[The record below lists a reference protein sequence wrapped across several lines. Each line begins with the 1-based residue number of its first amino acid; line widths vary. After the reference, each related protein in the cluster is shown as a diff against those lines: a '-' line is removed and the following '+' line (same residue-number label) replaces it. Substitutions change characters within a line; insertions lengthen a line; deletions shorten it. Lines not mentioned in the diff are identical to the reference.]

1 MSAMTAENRDTPGD
15 GGTGRS
21 AAPGDEG
28 AGPGAI
34 DPVCGMTVDPARA
47 AGGSAVHAG
56 RTYHFCCDG
65 CRETFQRDPEA
76 VLSRR
81 TRGHAGHHAPGHPSR
96 SAAPVRIAL
105 PSARGGGER
114 PPSAGDD
121 AREYTCPMHPEIRR
135 RGPGACPVCGMAL
148 EPVVVTLEDRPDPE
162 LAGMTRRLIVAAVLT
177 VPLFVVAMLGMRSD
191 GEVHLLQAALAAPVV
206 LWCGA
211 PFFVRGWEGLRRG
224 TPNMF
229 TLISLGTGAAFG
241 YSLVATVVPG
251 WLPETFHGHGGAV
264 DVYFESAAVI
274 VTLVLL
280 GQVLELRA
288 RRATGSAL
296 RGLLSLAPKTARR
309 VRDGGD
315 EEDVALD
322 AVAAGDTLRVRPGE
336 RVPADGQVT
345 SGHGVVDESM
355 LTGEPLP
362 VEKDPGGRVSAGT
375 LNQAGT
381 FLFQVT
387 AVGAGTLLQRIVARV
402 VEAQRSRAPIQRL
415 ADRVSAWFVPAVAA
429 VALLAAIL
437 WATLGPEPRLAHAV
451 VAAIAVLIIACPCAL
466 GLATPMSILVATG
479 RGARAGVLVRDA
491 AALEL
496 FGRIDLL
503 LVDKT
508 GTLTEGKPRL
518 THIEPAPGLTS
529 DPGKAHALL
538 LSAAASLEQG
548 SEHPLAAAVLEAAR
562 KHRLKVLAAAK
573 TSIHPGGG
581 VAGEIE
587 GERVVLGTEAFL
599 REEGIEIDAKLAAD
613 AAVQRRNGCTVVFI
627 GASGR
632 ALGVLSFI
640 DAPRRTSIETV
651 RALQADG
658 VQVVMLTGDALPT
671 AEAVARALGIR
682 TVEAGLLPEDKVRA
696 VRRWREQGR
705 RVAMAGDGINDAP
718 ALAQADV
725 GVAMGTGT
733 DLAMETAG
741 ITLVT
746 GDLRALLRARRL
758 SRATLSNIRQNLLFA
773 FAYNLIGVP
782 IAAGALYPAFGLV
795 LSPMIAGAAM
805 SLSSV
810 SVIANALRLRNV
822 PLDEPS
828 S

>member
-1 MSAMTAENRDTPGD
+1 MSAMTAEDRQ
-15 GGTGRS
+15 
-21 AAPGDEG
+21 APGDEG
-28 AGPGAI
+28 EGHSAI
-34 DPVCGMTVDPARA
+34 DPVCGMTIDPARA

-65 CRETFQRDPEA
+65 CRETFQRDPGA
-76 VLSRR
+76 VLSR
-81 TRGHAGHHAPGHPSR
+81 G
-96 SAAPVRIAL
+96 
-105 PSARGGGER
+105 R

-135 RGPGACPVCGMAL
+135 RGPGACPICGMAL
-148 EPVVVTLEDRPDPE
+148 EPVVMTLEERPDPE
-162 LAGMTRRLIVAAVLT
+162 LADMTRRLIVAVVLT
-177 VPLFVVAMLGMRSD
+177 APLFLIAMLGMRA
-191 GEVHLLQAALAAPVV
+191 GGGAHLLQAALAAPVV
-206 LWCGA
+206 LWCAA
-211 PFFVRGWEGLRRG
+211 PFFVRGWEGLRRQ

-229 TLISLGTGAAFG
+229 TLIALGTGAAFG
-241 YSLVATVVPG
+241 YSLVATVVPAR
-251 WLPETFHGHGGAV
+251 LPGAFHGHGGAV

-309 VRDGGD
+309 VRDGGA
-315 EEDVALD
+315 EEDVPLD
-322 AVAAGDTLRVRPGE
+322 TVAVGETLRVRPGE
-336 RVPADGQVT
+336 RVPADGLVT

-362 VEKDPGGRVSAGT
+362 VERDPGGRVSAGT

-415 ADRVSAWFVPAVAA
+415 ADRVSAWFVPSVAA
-429 VALLAAIL
+429 VALVAAIL

-479 RGARAGVLVRDA
+479 RAARAGVLVRDA

-496 FGRIDLL
+496 FGRVDLL

-518 THIEPAPGLTS
+518 THIEPL
-529 DPGKAHALL
+529 PGKAGAALL
-538 LSAAASLEQG
+538 QVAAALETG
-548 SEHPLAAAVLEAAR
+548 SEHPLAAAVLQAAR
-562 KHRLKVLAAAK
+562 EHGPRDFAAQHV
-573 TSIHPGGG
+573 SLHPGRG

-587 GERVVLGTEAFL
+587 GGRAVLGTEAFL
-599 REEGIEIDAKLAAD
+599 REQGIEVDQALVARATALRGK
-613 AAVQRRNGCTVVFI
+613 GHTVVFV
-627 GASGR
+627 GVRDR
-632 ALGVLSFI
+632 AAGLLAFA
-640 DAPRRTSIETV
+640 DPPRRDSAETV
-651 RALQADG
+651 RALQAGG
-658 VQVVMLTGDALPT
+658 VQVVMLTGDARPT
-671 AEAVARALGIR
+671 AEAVARNLGIG

-705 RVAMAGDGINDAP
+705 SVAMAGDGINDAP
-718 ALAQADV
+718 ALALADV

-758 SRATLSNIRQNLLFA
+758 SRATLLNIRQNLLFA
-773 FAYNLIGVP
+773 FAYNLLGVP
-782 IAAGALYPAFGLV
+782 IAAGVLYPAFGVV

-822 PLDEPS
+822 TLD
-828 S
+828 

>member
-1 MSAMTAENRDTPGD
+1 
-15 GGTGRS
+15 
-21 AAPGDEG
+21 
-28 AGPGAI
+28 
-34 DPVCGMTVDPARA
+34 
-47 AGGSAVHAG
+47 
-56 RTYHFCCDG
+56 
-65 CRETFQRDPEA
+65 
-76 VLSRR
+76 
-81 TRGHAGHHAPGHPSR
+81 
-96 SAAPVRIAL
+96 
-105 PSARGGGER
+105 
-114 PPSAGDD
+114 
-121 AREYTCPMHPEIRR
+121 
-135 RGPGACPVCGMAL
+135 MAL
-148 EPVVVTLEDRPDPE
+148 EPVVMTLEERPDPE
-162 LAGMTRRLIVAAVLT
+162 LKDMTRRLVVAAVLT
-177 VPLFVVAMLGMRSD
+177 APLFLVAMLGMLA
-191 GEVHLLQAALAAPVV
+191 GGGAHALQAALAAPVV

-229 TLISLGTGAAFG
+229 TLIGLGTGAAFG
-241 YSLVATVVPG
+241 FSLVATVVPA
-251 WLPETFHGHGGAV
+251 WLPAAFHGHGGAV

-288 RRATGSAL
+288 RRATGTAL

-309 VRDGGD
+309 VRDGGA
-315 EEDVALD
+315 EEDVPLE
-322 AVAAGDTLRVRPGE
+322 AVARGDTLRVRPGE

-345 SGHGVVDESM
+345 AGHGVVDESM

-362 VEKDPGGRVSAGT
+362 VEKDRGARVSAGT
-375 LNQAGT
+375 LNQAGS
-381 FLFQVT
+381 FLLQVT
-387 AVGAGTLLQRIVARV
+387 AVGSDTLLQRIVARV
-402 VEAQRSRAPIQRL
+402 IEAQRSRAPIQRL
-415 ADRVSAWFVPAVAA
+415 ADRVSAWFVPSVAA

-479 RGARAGVLVRDA
+479 RGARSGILVRDA

-518 THIEPAPGLTS
+518 TRIEPVPGWNEKLG
-529 DPGKAHALL
+529 PGEADAALL
-538 LSAAASLEQG
+538 HLAAALEQG
-548 SEHPLAAAVLEAAR
+548 SEHPLADAVLRAERQHGPRGFAAQ
-562 KHRLKVLAAAK
+562 HVSL
-573 TSIHPGGG
+573 HPGRG

-587 GERVVLGTEAFL
+587 GGRAILGTEAFL
-599 REEGIEIDAKLAAD
+599 REQGVEVDPALVARATALRG
-613 AAVQRRNGCTVVFI
+613 QGHTVVFV
-627 GASGR
+627 GARDRVAGLL
-632 ALGVLSFI
+632 AFA
-640 DAPRRTSIETV
+640 DPPRRDSVETV

-658 VQVVMLTGDALPT
+658 VQVVMLTGDARPT
-671 AEAVARALGIR
+671 AEVVARQLGIE
-682 TVEAGLLPEDKVRA
+682 TVEAGLLPEDKARA
-696 VRRWREQGR
+696 VKRWRDQGR

-758 SRATLSNIRQNLLFA
+758 SRATRSNIRQNLHFA
-773 FAYNLIGVP
+773 FAYNLLGVP

-810 SVIANALRLRNV
+810 SVIANALRLRSV
-822 PLDEPS
+822 ALD
-828 S
+828 

>member
-1 MSAMTAENRDTPGD
+1 MSAMTAENRDT
-15 GGTGRS
+15 R
-21 AAPGDEG
+21 GDE
-28 AGPGAI
+28 AGSRSAI

-47 AGGSAVHAG
+47 AGGSALHGG

-76 VLSRR
+76 VLSSGA
-81 TRGHAGHHAPGHPSR
+81 RGHAAHHTPAR
-96 SAAPVRIAL
+96 ST
-105 PSARGGGER
+105 R
-114 PPSAGDD
+114 PPSRGQD
-121 AREYTCPMHPEIRR
+121 AEEYTCPMHPEIRR
-135 RGPGACPVCGMAL
+135 RGPGACPICGMAL

-162 LAGMTRRLIVAAVLT
+162 LADMTRRLLVAAVLT
-177 VPLFVVAMLGMRSD
+177 APLFLIAMLGMWT
-191 GEVHLLQAALAAPVV
+191 GGGAPLLQAALAAPVV

-211 PFFVRGWEGLRRG
+211 PFFVRGWDGLRRG

-229 TLISLGTGAAFG
+229 TLIALGTGAAFG
-241 YSLVATVVPG
+241 YSLVATVVPA
-251 WLPETFHGHGGAV
+251 WLPRAFHGHGGAV

-296 RGLLSLAPKTARR
+296 RGLLSLAPKSARR
-309 VRDGGD
+309 VRDGGA
-315 EEDVALD
+315 EEDVPLD
-322 AVAAGDTLRVRPGE
+322 AVQERDTLRVRPGE
-336 RVPADGQVT
+336 RVPADGLVT

-362 VEKDPGGRVSAGT
+362 VEKGPGGRVSAGT
-375 LNQAGT
+375 LNQGGT

-415 ADRVSAWFVPAVAA
+415 ADRVSAWFVPSVAA

-518 THIEPAPGLTS
+518 TRVEPLHDATGAPG
-529 DPGKAHALL
+529 PGTDDAALL
-538 LSAAASLEQG
+538 RLAAALEQG
-548 SEHPLAAAVLEAAR
+548 SEHPLAAAVLQAAEERGLRAVAAR
-562 KHRLKVLAAAK
+562 HLSLHAGR
-573 TSIHPGGG
+573 G
-581 VAGEIE
+581 VVGEID
-587 GERVVLGTEAFL
+587 GTRAVLGTEAFL
-599 REEGIEIDAKLAAD
+599 HEQGIHVGEALAGSAAALRSEGE
-613 AAVQRRNGCTVVFI
+613 TVVFL
-627 GASGR
+627 GTGGR
-632 ALGVLSFI
+632 AAGLLAFT
-640 DAPRRTSIETV
+640 DPPRRDSAQTV
-651 RALQADG
+651 RALEADG
-658 VQVVMLTGDALPT
+658 VQVVMLTGDARPT
-671 AEAVARALGIR
+671 AHAVARHLGIE
-682 TVEAGLLPEDKVRA
+682 TVEAGLLPEDKARA
-696 VRRWREQGR
+696 VRRWRNQGR
-705 RVAMAGDGINDAP
+705 RVAMAGDGINDGP
-718 ALAQADV
+718 ALAEADV

-746 GDLRALLRARRL
+746 GDVQALLRARRL

-773 FAYNLIGVP
+773 FVYNLLGVP

-822 PLDEPS
+822 ALD
-828 S
+828 